1 MVKQYPHRLVITTAT
16 GSVQDGN
23 GNWVP
28 GSSSTIEKTCR
39 AEPNNKNAQVKTAD
53 GTAVIFDF
61 TVYLPLPVDSIAVG
75 ANVSVYNGIE
85 LIGKN
90 TVKRFTKG
98 QLNARVWL

>member
-1 MVKQYPHRLVITTAT
+1 MIKQYPHRLVITTTT

-23 GNWVP
+23 GNWEP
-28 GSSSTIEKTCR
+28 GSTSTTEKACR
-39 AEPNNKNAQVKTAD
+39 AEPNSKNAQVKTAD

-75 ANVSVYNGIE
+75 TTVSVYSGND
-85 LIGKN
+85 LLGKN